1 LKQPINVGKLRK
13 YTEMNEKISS
23 LFDSEINNKE
33 VDTLLAKKNKMSGV
47 RSSMSEY
54 QMISDVLKKNTVL
67 PKNNLTDKIMS
78 EIDEDPT
85 QMGGV
90 IKANSSNTAVV
101 SFEIWPVLASLAVLV
116 VIASTAFNIEVNS
129 GSTSQ
134 FLAKEDIPKEIIN
147 AHHAATANNMNYF
160 IQVGDPAK

>member
-1 LKQPINVGKLRK
+1 
-13 YTEMNEKISS
+13 MNEKISS

-33 VDTLLAKKNKMSGV
+33 VDTLLAKKNKMAGV

-54 QMISDVLKKNTVL
+54 QMISDVLKENTVL

-78 EIDEDPT
+78 AIDEEPT
-85 QMGGV
+85 QMGGF

-101 SFEIWPVLASLAVLV
+101 SFEIWPVLGSLAVLV
-116 VIASTAFNIEVNS
+116 VIASTAFNVEVNS
-129 GSTSQ
+129 VSTSQ
-134 FLAKEDIPKEIIN
+134 FLAKKDIPKEIIN

-160 IQVGDPAK
+160 VQVGDSAK

>member
-1 LKQPINVGKLRK
+1 
-13 YTEMNEKISS
+13 MNEKISS

-33 VDTLLAKKNKMSGV
+33 VDTLLAKKNKMAGV

-54 QMISDVLKKNTVL
+54 QMISDVLKKNKVL

-78 EIDEDPT
+78 AIDEEPT
-85 QMGGV
+85 QMGGF

-101 SFEIWPVLASLAVLV
+101 SFEIWPVLGSLAVLV

-129 GSTSQ
+129 VSTSQ

-160 IQVGDPAK
+160 IQVGDSAK

>member
-1 LKQPINVGKLRK
+1 
-13 YTEMNEKISS
+13 MNEKISS

-33 VDTLLAKKNKMSGV
+33 VDTLLAKKNKMAGV

-78 EIDEDPT
+78 AIDEEPT
-85 QMGGV
+85 QMGGI
-90 IKANSSNTAVV
+90 IKTNSSNTALV
-101 SFEIWPVLASLAVLV
+101 SFEIWPVLGALAVLV

-129 GSTSQ
+129 VSTSQ
-134 FLAKEDIPKEIIN
+134 FLAKEDIPKDIIN

-160 IQVGDPAK
+160 IQVGDSAK

>member
-1 LKQPINVGKLRK
+1 
-13 YTEMNEKISS
+13 MNEKISS

-33 VDTLLAKKNKMSGV
+33 VDALLAKKNKMTGV

-78 EIDEDPT
+78 AIDEEPT
-85 QMGGV
+85 QMGGI
-90 IKANSSNTAVV
+90 IKTNSSNTAVV
-101 SFEIWPVLASLAVLV
+101 SFEIWPVLGSLAVLV
-116 VIASTAFNIEVNS
+116 VIASTAFNVEVNS
-129 GSTSQ
+129 VSTSQ
-134 FLAKEDIPKEIIN
+134 FLAKKDIPKEIIN

-160 IQVGDPAK
+160 IQVGDSAK

>member
-1 LKQPINVGKLRK
+1 
-13 YTEMNEKISS
+13 MNEKISS

-33 VDTLLAKKNKMSGV
+33 VDTLLSKKNKMAGV

-78 EIDEDPT
+78 AIDEEPT
-85 QMGGV
+85 QMGGF

-160 IQVGDPAK
+160 IQVGDSAK

>member
-1 LKQPINVGKLRK
+1 
-13 YTEMNEKISS
+13 MNEKISS

-33 VDTLLAKKNKMSGV
+33 VDTVLSNKNKMAGV

-78 EIDEDPT
+78 AIDEEPT
-85 QMGGV
+85 QFGGF
-90 IKANSSNTAVV
+90 IKANSSNTALV

-129 GSTSQ
+129 GPTSQ

-160 IQVGDPAK
+160 IQVGDSAK

>member
-1 LKQPINVGKLRK
+1 
-13 YTEMNEKISS
+13 MNEKISS
-23 LFDSEINNKE
+23 LFDSEIHSKE
-33 VDTLLAKKNKMSGV
+33 VDTLLSKKNKMAGV

-54 QMISDVLKKNTVL
+54 QMISDVLKENTVL

-78 EIDEDPT
+78 AIDEEPT
-85 QMGGV
+85 QMGV
-90 IKANSSNTAVV
+90 FIKANSPNTAVV

-129 GSTSQ
+129 VSTSQ

-160 IQVGDPAK
+160 VQVGDSAK

>member
-1 LKQPINVGKLRK
+1 
-13 YTEMNEKISS
+13 MNEKISS

-33 VDTLLAKKNKMSGV
+33 VDTLLAKKNKMTGV

-54 QMISDVLKKNTVL
+54 QIISDVLKKNTVL

-78 EIDEDPT
+78 AIDEEPT
-85 QMGGV
+85 QMGGI
-90 IKANSSNTAVV
+90 IKTNSSNTAVV

-160 IQVGDPAK
+160 IQVDDSAK

>member
-1 LKQPINVGKLRK
+1 
-13 YTEMNEKISS
+13 MNEKISS

-33 VDTLLAKKNKMSGV
+33 VDTLLAKKNKMAGV

-78 EIDEDPT
+78 AIDEEPT
-85 QMGGV
+85 QMGGI
-90 IKANSSNTAVV
+90 IKTNSSNTAVV
-101 SFEIWPVLASLAVLV
+101 SFDIWPVLGSFAVLV
-116 VIASTAFNIEVNS
+116 VIASTAFNVEVNS
-129 GSTSQ
+129 VSTSQ

-160 IQVGDPAK
+160 IQVGDSAK